1 MIRDIF
7 AIIGVAITMLLFMCA
22 LRELTEKVV
31 NYIIKSGHEHK
42 WEFYDCGC
50 TYDCSYT
57 PESSYI
63 ELRCKKCGEIK
74 HIECDI
80 DITKWDIEYIEK
92 RDN

>member
-7 AIIGVAITMLLFMCA
+7 AIIGVAITMLLFMYA

-31 NYIIKSGHEHK
+31 NCIIKSGHEHK
-42 WEFYDCGC
+42 WEFYDYG
-50 TYDCSYT
+50 YT
-57 PESSYI
+57 SESSYI

-80 DITKWDIEYIEK
+80 DITKWDIEYIGSPTGGI
-92 RDN
+92 D